1 MRKLTIILIA
11 LTLVVGGLV
20 AQVNLKDRAG
30 AVGRTPGED
39 PKMNVKD
46 RLTPIEEEKTL
57 EEMLLLTPK
66 QSAKIEEIKTE
77 LQKQM
82 NVWIAQFQN
91 LRLDKQKAMQSR
103 DFAGAKKIT
112 GQMYDLKKTMA
123 NARIDAMQAIFNEMN
138 ADQKAV
144 IAENCDR
151 DGDGIGALLGGR
163 MCDDNF
169 RQRRG
174 FRRGMTNDPDD
185 KPIRRNGALRPVKP
199 ARGK

>member
-20 AQVNLKDRAG
+20 AQVNLKDRRG
-30 AVGRTPGED
+30 PVGRVAGED
-39 PKMNVKD
+39 APMEVKD
-46 RLTPIEEEKTL
+46 RPVPIIEDKPL

-66 QSAKIEEIKTE
+66 QSAKIEEIKTA
-77 LQKQM
+77 LQKEM

-103 DFAGAKKIT
+103 DFAAAKKVT
-112 GQMYDLKKTMA
+112 AQMYDLKKTMA
-123 NARIDAMQAIFNEMN
+123 NARIDAIQAIYNEMT

-144 IAENCDR
+144 IEEYCGK

-169 RQRRG
+169 RQRKGYRHG
-174 FRRGMTNDPDD
+174 RTDDPDD
-185 KPIRRNGALRPVKP
+185 RPIRRNGALRPVKP
-199 ARGK
+199 VRGK